1 RLAKRTPS
9 VRTFL
14 VVEMNA
20 GQMLHD
26 VREAV
31 GGRVPVRF
39 KGRTGGVIPLPEE
52 VEEEIRLMLMGTN
65 AETFRNGGK

>member
-1 RLAKRTPS
+1 MRA
-9 VRTFL
+9 FL

-31 GGRVPVRF
+31 GGRVPVPF
-39 KGRTGGVIPLPEE
+39 YGRMGGIIPLPEE
-52 VEEEIRLMLMGTN
+52 IESEIRSQYAIVAPRIQKEARYG
-65 AETFRNGGK
+65 RSIR